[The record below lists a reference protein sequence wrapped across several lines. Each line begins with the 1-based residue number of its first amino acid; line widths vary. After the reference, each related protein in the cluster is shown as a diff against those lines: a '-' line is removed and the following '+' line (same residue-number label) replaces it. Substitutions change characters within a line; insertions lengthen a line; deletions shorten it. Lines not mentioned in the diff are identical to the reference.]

1 MMAPAAIMA
10 APIVVCTC
18 LYTYESRRRTYTCRV
33 CCSMA
38 GTISA
43 ACVLFLLTAET
54 GSTTAEASTAATSN
68 GGRDGR
74 LRESVPVST
83 PAPAACNVSGT
94 WCWQH
99 SVPPMVFDETAAVA
113 AGSSTNFTISNPT
126 GQVWKLAHGVLRPD
140 RTLSIDYGC
149 GRGPPCQ
156 VNGSVDAACS
166 LITVAVGVP
175 GSGTFSRHCPPP
187 PPPPPPQPVPPQ
199 PRTFEG
205 DVAWLGEAA
214 IYLQGSSRLF
224 TAEAKGSG
232 VLRAFYSPNMQPG
245 GYGGQ
250 FNRDYTY
257 GLLHSGWEGEAT
269 AAVWNL
275 TLDNFL
281 WASEQLFM
289 GARNTTGLMPD
300 VVTGA
305 AGAGAA
311 YNRCADQACTFPA
324 DSPLPRPRCC
334 GSAATHTQRNCS
346 DGSMDRCGNA
356 VFTAVFS
363 LKTKISSTKTSS
375 GQT

>member
-156 VNGSVDAACS
+156 VTGSVDAVCS
-166 LITVAVGVP
+166 LITVAAGVP

-187 PPPPPPQPVPPQ
+187 PPPPPPQPVPSQ

-224 TAEAKGSG
+224 TAEETGSRT
-232 VLRAFYSPNMQPG
+232 VRALYSPNMQPG
-245 GYGGQ
+245 GYGALSQ
-250 FNRDYTY
+250 T
-257 GLLHSGWEGEAT
+257 AT
-269 AAVWNL
+269 RGTSLCVL
-275 TLDNFL
+275 
-281 WASEQLFM
+281 
-289 GARNTTGLMPD
+289 
-300 VVTGA
+300 
-305 AGAGAA
+305 AGAGVPDSGPGPRRRAVQPRLHVRPAA
-311 YNRCADQACTFPA
+311 QR
-324 DSPLPRPRCC
+324 LGGRGHG
-334 GSAATHTQRNCS
+334 GSVEPDAGQ
-346 DGSMDRCGNA
+346 
-356 VFTAVFS
+356 FS
-363 LKTKISSTKTSS
+363 LGI
-375 GQT
+375 GAAF

>member
-1 MMAPAAIMA
+1 MA
-10 APIVVCTC
+10 
-18 LYTYESRRRTYTCRV
+18 SR
-33 CCSMA
+33 
-38 GTISA
+38 ISA
-43 ACVLFLLTAET
+43 ASIVLLLLTTQTDST
-54 GSTTAEASTAATSN
+54 GQTSAAATAAGKLT
-68 GGRDGR
+68 
-74 LRESVPVST
+74 SVPVPST
-83 PAPAACNVSGT
+83 PPPACNVSGA

-99 SVPPMVFDETAAVA
+99 SVPPMVFHESPAAVGPA
-113 AGSSTNFTISNPT
+113 ADSGTNFTISNPT
-126 GQVWKLAHGVLRPD
+126 GTAWRLAHGVLRPD

-187 PPPPPPQPVPPQ
+187 PPPPPPQPVPLQ

-257 GLLHSGWEGEAT
+257 GLLHSGWEGEST
-269 AAVWNL
+269 AAAWNL
-275 TLDNFL
+275 TLDNFV

-346 DGSMDRCGNA
+346 DGSMDRCGDA

-363 LKTKISSTKTSS
+363 LKYHPPRQARDKPRKTI
-375 GQT
+375 